1 MTEED
6 FELVR
11 TFFHE
16 YADDYI
22 NRNEEKAPYILKKE
36 HTLRVCDNIEA
47 IARSLN
53 LSPEKTALA
62 KIAALLH
69 DLGRFRQFETWH
81 TFFDPDSADH
91 GRLGAQDIQTQGI
104 LKGFFQ
110 EEQQTII
117 TAVRHHNVF
126 RLPPDMKADDLFL
139 TRLLRDADKVDIFK
153 VMVEKYRQDR
163 SQYRKE
169 DQFITNSCKDDHR
182 ICPELVSDMYA
193 CQSLDRLKVSSLND
207 LKLLQ
212 ISWVF
217 DLNFRE
223 SLKIVQEKKYLDA
236 IFESL
241 PQKPEIGEIKTFVSG
256 FITQSLLRPDV
267 SG

>member
-1 MTEED
+1 MTEDD
-6 FELVR
+6 FQLVR
-11 TFFHE
+11 MFFHE
-16 YADDYI
+16 YADSYI

-36 HTLRVCDNIEA
+36 HTLRVCENIEV

-53 LSPEKTALA
+53 LSPKKMALA
-62 KIAALLH
+62 KTAAMLH
-69 DLGRFRQFETWH
+69 DLGRFRQYETWH

-91 GRLGAQDIQTQGI
+91 GRIGAEDIQTQGV
-104 LKGFFQ
+104 LKGFLE
-110 EEQQTII
+110 EEQQTIL

-126 RLPPDMKADDLFL
+126 RLPPDMKAGDLFL
-139 TRLLRDADKVDIFK
+139 TRLLRDADKVDIFR
-153 VMVEKYRQDR
+153 VMVGKYRQDR
-163 SQYRKE
+163 SLYRKE

-182 ICPELVSDMYA
+182 VSPELINDMYA

-241 PQKPEIGEIKTFVSG
+241 PPEPEIEKLKPFVSG
-256 FITQSLLRPDV
+256 FVTGALSRPAV